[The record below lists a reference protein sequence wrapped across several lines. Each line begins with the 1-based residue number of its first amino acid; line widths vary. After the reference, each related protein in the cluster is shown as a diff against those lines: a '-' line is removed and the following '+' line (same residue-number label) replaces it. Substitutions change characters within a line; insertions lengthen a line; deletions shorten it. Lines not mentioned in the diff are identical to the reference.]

1 MKKPV
6 KSNMYLDA
14 KFEQLAEYDAAIAG
28 DVDADA
34 CIIGF
39 GELPDQVSSALR
51 AACAGIGMPD
61 PVIVDVSLVGEPSR
75 ATFVVEA
82 LDPAAIIVA
91 DGIAAAMLSD
101 GYHAKL
107 PLNAATRLLGR
118 PFVAFESFQ
127 GDLSDDKLKQRDW
140 ALLKT
145 LKRA

>member
-1 MKKPV
+1 MKKPA

-34 CIIGF
+34 CIVGF
-39 GELPDQVSSALR
+39 GELPDQVFSALC

-61 PVIVDVSLVGEPSR
+61 PVIVDASLVGDPAR

-82 LDPAAIIVA
+82 LDQAAIIVA
-91 DGIAAAMLSD
+91 DGI
-101 GYHAKL
+101 AKL

-140 ALLKT
+140 ALIKT
-145 LKRA
+145 LKRG

>member
-1 MKKPV
+1 M
-6 KSNMYLDA
+6 
-14 KFEQLAEYDAAIAG
+14 
-28 DVDADA
+28 
-34 CIIGF
+34 
-39 GELPDQVSSALR
+39 R
-51 AACAGIGMPD
+51 A
-61 PVIVDVSLVGEPSR
+61 SLVLANCPTRCFPRFARHAQVGDPAR

-127 GDLSDDKLKQRDW
+127 DDLSDDKLKQRDW
-140 ALLKT
+140 ALIKT

>member
-1 MKKPV
+1 M
-6 KSNMYLDA
+6 DA
-14 KFEQLAEYDAAIAG
+14 
-28 DVDADA
+28 
-34 CIIGF
+34 
-39 GELPDQVSSALR
+39 
-51 AACAGIGMPD
+51 
-61 PVIVDVSLVGEPSR
+61 SLVGDPAR

-140 ALLKT
+140 ALIKT

>member
-1 MKKPV
+1 
-6 KSNMYLDA
+6 MYLDA

-34 CIIGF
+34 CIVGF
-39 GELPDQVSSALR
+39 GELPDQVFSALC

-61 PVIVDVSLVGEPSR
+61 PVIVDASLVGDPAR

-101 GYHAKL
+101 GYHA
-107 PLNAATRLLGR
+107 ATRLLGR

-127 GDLSDDKLKQRDW
+127 DDLSDDKLKQRDW
-140 ALLKT
+140 ALIKT

>member
-1 MKKPV
+1 
-6 KSNMYLDA
+6 
-14 KFEQLAEYDAAIAG
+14 
-28 DVDADA
+28 
-34 CIIGF
+34 
-39 GELPDQVSSALR
+39 
-51 AACAGIGMPD
+51 MPN
-61 PVIVDVSLVGEPSR
+61 PVIVDASLVGDPAR

-127 GDLSDDKLKQRDW
+127 GDLSDGKLKQRDW
-140 ALLKT
+140 ALIKT

>member
-1 MKKPV
+1 
-6 KSNMYLDA
+6 MYLDA

-28 DVDADA
+28 DADADA
-34 CIIGF
+34 CIVGF
-39 GELPDQVSSALR
+39 GELPGQVFSALC

-61 PVIVDVSLVGEPSR
+61 PVIVDASLVGDPAR

-107 PLNAATRLLGR
+107 PLNAAARLLGR

-127 GDLSDDKLKQRDW
+127 DDLSDDKLKQRDW
-140 ALLKT
+140 ALIKT

>member
-1 MKKPV
+1 MRASLV
-6 KSNMYLDA
+6 
-14 KFEQLAEYDAAIAG
+14 LANCLTRCFPRFARHAQ
-28 DVDADA
+28 VLA
-34 CIIGF
+34 C
-39 GELPDQVSSALR
+39 QT
-51 AACAGIGMPD
+51 
-61 PVIVDVSLVGEPSR
+61 PVIVDASLVGDPSR

-91 DGIAAAMLSD
+91 DGIATAMLSD

-127 GDLSDDKLKQRDW
+127 DDLSDDKLKQRDW
-140 ALLKT
+140 ALIKT

>member
-61 PVIVDVSLVGEPSR
+61 PVIVDVSLVGEPAR

-107 PLNAATRLLGR
+107 PLNAAMRLLGR

-127 GDLSDDKLKQRDW
+127 DDLSDDKLKQRDW
-140 ALLKT
+140 ALIKT